1 MYFTHRTESDSSRVR
16 RDLQSKAPVFEKVL
30 YTATVSEE
38 EPAGVSVCTVSAR
51 DQAGGSLS
59 YAMVSLLDARSQGM
73 FTIDA
78 KSGIVSTLTSL
89 DRSGSVKTFSFK
101 LHFVDSSTRS
111 QNILFYF
118 HCNSNRTTAMC
129 PLRIFVYVELETIK
143 QFYVG

>member
-89 DRSGSVKTFSFK
+89 DRSGSSLDFRFNLCYF
-101 LHFVDSSTRS
+101 LHYVDSKFLCYYKNKACS
-111 QNILFYF
+111 QNILFF
-118 HCNSNRTTAMC
+118 TFVIACNK
-129 PLRIFVYVELETIK
+129 TIC
-143 QFYVG
+143 